1 MLDILSRD
9 GKTYPETV
17 EAAREAAD
25 GLKQALEPK
34 ILGKELTAMPCGCG
48 AIHSGK
54 AKAVEVLPA
63 GRQFQYRN
71 QISSWALWTV
81 KMEEVDGSGHGY
93 SIGLS
98 SFLSQEEIEALFTKY
113 FEDVDIDYLDKEKNG
128 QELRAKGKRI
138 DISETNEAHIAGGRE
153 ILGFHLKSNSQFTEV
168 TNLARNVEE
177 NELYL
182 ALLGAIHNAQG
193 GDVISVPED
202 EMRAFAHEYMNF
214 ARVGTYL
221 LIECGD
227 TVSLRGVIQNVR
239 RQMENV
245 ASHEAPR
252 QEVQTTLLGDEKTGR
267 HFWIEIDGE
276 NVFFDS
282 DKTASNAFGLRWGS
296 FESNRQ
302 YHEKMQALMGEELTF
317 VVEGNSTQGFN
328 VVGIVGV
335 DA

>member
-9 GKTYPETV
+9 GQTYPETV
-17 EAAREAAD
+17 EAARAAAEQ
-25 GLKQALEPK
+25 LKQILEPR
-34 ILGKELTAMPCGCG
+34 ILGKTLPAMSCGCG
-48 AIHSGK
+48 AVHSGE

-71 QISSWALWTV
+71 QIASWALWTV

-98 SFLSQEEIEALFTKY
+98 SFLSREEIEALFTEHFK
-113 FEDVDIDYLDKEKNG
+113 DVDTDYLDQESHG
-128 QELRAKGKRI
+128 QELRAKGTRI
-138 DISETNEAHIAGGRE
+138 DIAENNEALIASGRE
-153 ILGFHLKSNSQFTEV
+153 TLTFHLQHNSQFPEV
-168 TNLARNVEE
+168 ADLERRTQE

-182 ALLGAIHNAQG
+182 ALIGAIHRAKG
-193 GDVISVPED
+193 GDVISVPAD
-202 EMRAFAHEYMNF
+202 EMRDFAHEYMSF

-239 RQMENV
+239 RQMEHV
-245 ASHEAPR
+245 ASPETPR
-252 QEVQTTLLGDEKTGR
+252 REVKTTLLGNERTGR
-267 HFWIEIDGE
+267 HFWIQIDGQ
-276 NVFFDS
+276 NVHFNS
-282 DKTASNAFGLRWGS
+282 GKTASNAFGLTLGS

-302 YHEKMQALMGEELTF
+302 YHEKMRALMGQELTF
-317 VVEGNSTQGFN
+317 IVEGSKTQGFS
-328 VVGIVGV
+328 VVDIVEV

>member
-9 GKTYPETV
+9 GNTYPETV
-17 EAAREAAD
+17 KAAREVAYR
-25 GLKQALEPK
+25 LKQALEPK
-34 ILGKELTAMPCGCG
+34 ILGKELPAMSCGCG

-71 QISSWALWTV
+71 QIALWYLWTV

-93 SIGLS
+93 GYSIGLS
-98 SFLSQEEIEALFTKY
+98 SFLSKEEIETLFTEY
-113 FEDVDIDYLDKEKNG
+113 FGDVDTEYLDQEIDG

-138 DISETNEAHIAGGRE
+138 DITETSEAHIARGRE
-153 ILGFHLKSNSQFTEV
+153 ALAFHLKHNSQFPEV

-177 NELYL
+177 NKLYL

-202 EMRAFAHEYMNF
+202 KMRAFAHEYMNF

-221 LIECGD
+221 LIECGNNI
-227 TVSLRGVIQNVR
+227 SLRGVIQNVR

-245 ASHEAPR
+245 VH
-252 QEVQTTLLGDEKTGR
+252 
-267 HFWIEIDGE
+267 
-276 NVFFDS
+276 
-282 DKTASNAFGLRWGS
+282 
-296 FESNRQ
+296 
-302 YHEKMQALMGEELTF
+302 
-317 VVEGNSTQGFN
+317 
-328 VVGIVGV
+328 
-335 DA
+335 